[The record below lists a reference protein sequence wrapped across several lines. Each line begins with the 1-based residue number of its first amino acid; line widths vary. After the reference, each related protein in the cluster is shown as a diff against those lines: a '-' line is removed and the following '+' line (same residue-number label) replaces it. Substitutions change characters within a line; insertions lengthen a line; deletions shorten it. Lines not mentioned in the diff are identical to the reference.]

1 MSVSPDENE
10 DGASSVCGQITE
22 AAETERTRRSYEDTI
37 QRRHTRLM
45 AFVDTHVKED
55 SIKQFI
61 RVGNTLLQATMLNI
75 HIMLDLRRRSW

>member
-1 MSVSPDENE
+1 MSVLPDDNE

-61 RVGNTLLQATMLNI
+61 RVGNTLPQATMLNI

>member
-1 MSVSPDENE
+1 M
-10 DGASSVCGQITE
+10 CGQITE

-61 RVGNTLLQATMLNI
+61 RVGNTLPQATMLNI

>member
-1 MSVSPDENE
+1 MSVITDDNE

-61 RVGNTLLQATMLNI
+61 RVGNTLLQAPMLNI

>member
-1 MSVSPDENE
+1 MYHHQFNVLPDDSE

-22 AAETERTRRSYEDTI
+22 AAETERTRRHYEDSI

-61 RVGNTLLQATMLNI
+61 RVGNTLE
-75 HIMLDLRRRSW
+75 

>member
-1 MSVSPDENE
+1 M
-10 DGASSVCGQITE
+10 CGQITE
-22 AAETERTRRSYEDTI
+22 AAETERTRRHYEDSI

-61 RVGNTLLQATMLNI
+61 RVRSTLE
-75 HIMLDLRRRSW
+75 